1 MNVPVLVF
9 WAVIA
14 WSFTAS
20 NSTVLV
26 LLLASTPFVSLAL
39 LPPGAIGMS
48 LLPQSMFA
56 VVLILKVLSPH
67 AMPLSSKLWEAL
79 QLRHL
84 GFLALFL
91 VVGAVAT
98 VIMPRL
104 FGGEVVIV
112 PMRDIW
118 GAEIL
123 SPATANFTQLG
134 YVTLSVLT
142 AIAVMLMADEPN
154 FIRTLLTSVL
164 AGGIVTVLTGLI
176 DIAAVA
182 TGLEGLLTPFRNADY
197 AYITSAEIA
206 GVRRVVG
213 FTPEASSYGNICVQF
228 LAAIALLRTLY
239 EGRQR
244 VWATT
249 CAASLGI
256 LALFSTSSTAY
267 LGLAVLAAAYAVNWI
282 RRAILSSSFGQ
293 SGLVVELFV
302 GLGVADTLLVIW
314 IINPNL
320 FDPLV
325 NLVNEQIFNKPL
337 SSSFYERSFWNTTA
351 WNAVISTWGLGVGF
365 GSTRTS
371 NWFAAVVSNAGLLGA
386 IFMAFFLIQIFLKQP
401 IWRTP
406 LFSELVPA
414 LKLSLIP
421 ALFMAS
427 VVTAGPDFGIWTG
440 VVFGAIAGIA
450 ALRPRHSS
458 LAVGLDEGPLLVG
471 ATKLGGFG
479 KRGFGRTLAPGR
491 RRNSGSTRPTPR
503 PSF

>member
-1 MNVPVLVF
+1 MNVPVLIF

-67 AMPLSSKLWEAL
+67 VMPLSSKLWSAL
-79 QLRHL
+79 QLRNL
-84 GFLALFL
+84 GYLALFL

-98 VIMPRL
+98 VLMPRL

-123 SPATANFTQLG
+123 SPVAANFTQVG

-142 AIAVMLMADEPN
+142 AIAVMLMVDEPS
-154 FIRTLLTSVL
+154 FSRTLLTSVL
-164 AGGIVTVLTGLI
+164 AGGIVTVATGLI
-176 DIAAVA
+176 DIGAVA
-182 TGLEGLLTPFRNADY
+182 TGLEGMLKPFRNADY
-197 AYITSAEIA
+197 AYITTAEIA

-213 FTPEASSYGNICVQF
+213 FTPEASTYGNVCVQF

-244 VWATT
+244 VLATT
-249 CAASLGI
+249 CAASLGV

-267 LGLAVLAAAYAVNWI
+267 LGLAILVAVYTVNWL
-282 RRAILSSSFGQ
+282 RRAILSSSLGQ
-293 SGLVVELFV
+293 SGLVLELLV
-302 GLGVADTLLVIW
+302 GLGVAATLLVLW
-314 IINPNL
+314 INNANL
-320 FDPLV
+320 FNPLI
-325 NLVNEQIFNKPL
+325 NLVEEQIFNKPL

-351 WNAVISTWGLGVGF
+351 WNAVLSTWGLGVGF

-386 IFMAFFLIQIFLKQP
+386 VFMALFLVQTFLKRP

-406 LFSELVPA
+406 LSSELLPA
-414 LKLSLIP
+414 LKMSLIP
-421 ALFMAS
+421 ALFMAC
-427 VVTAGPDFGIWTG
+427 VVTAGPDFGIWVG
-440 VVFGAIAGIA
+440 VVFGAITGIA
-450 ALRPRHSS
+450 GLRPRHSS
-458 LAVGLDEGPLLVG
+458 VLIGLDDRSLPMD
-471 ATKLGGFG
+471 ATGINRSG
-479 KRGFGRTLAPGR
+479 RRAFGRTIVLGR
-491 RRNSGSTRPTPR
+491 RRNNGSNRPAPR